1 MIKLLTGLQSSAS
14 ALQAE
19 RLRMEVISQNIA
31 NAETTKTPE
40 GGPYQRQVV
49 SFETLLQDK
58 VGAGS
63 EAVPQS
69 VQVARI
75 TRDQKPGQ
83 SVFRPGHPDADGGG
97 MVQYPNV
104 NMHEEWADYIASSRS
119 YEANLSVIKNART
132 IALQTLSIGRR

>member
-1 MIKLLTGLQSSAS
+1 MMKLLPGLQSSAS

-31 NAETTKTPE
+31 NAETTRTPQ

-58 VGAGS
+58 VGANS
-63 EAVPQS
+63 EAVPQA

-83 SVFRPGHPDADGGG
+83 VVYRPGHPDAKNDY
-97 MVQYPNV
+97 VQYPNV

-119 YEANLSVIKNART
+119 FEANLAVIKNART